1 MRKWI
6 TLGLCTLALAGCEEV
21 TRTELR
27 GSVAVSFA
35 TQAPTGTPAPP
46 VFRTAALVDTQVT
59 GTDTLI
65 ITSAQ
70 MVLREI
76 ELKAVET
83 PACDVEPEPDGCEE
97 VEVGP
102 ELVDLPLTPGATQK
116 FDVDIPPGMYSRIDF
131 EVHKVESGD
140 PLDNAF
146 IALHPEFD
154 GLSIRVIGTF
164 NGQAYVYETDL
175 DVKQELDLVPA
186 LTVSEGVDVNVT
198 VRVDVGTWF
207 RTAGGDLIDPA
218 SGNKGEPNENEVE
231 DNITASLRA
240 FEDNDRDGDDT
251 N

>member
-6 TLGLCTLALAGCEEV
+6 VLGLGGLLLTGCEEV

-35 TQAPTGTPAPP
+35 TQAPAGTPAPP
-46 VFRTAALVDTQVT
+46 MFRTAALVDTQVT

-76 ELKAVET
+76 ELKAAET
-83 PACDVEPEPDGCEE
+83 ASCDVEPEPAGCEE

-102 ELVDLPLTPGATQK
+102 ELVDLPLTPGATQQ
-116 FDVDIPPGMYSRIDF
+116 FNVDIPPGMYSRIDF
-131 EVHKVESGD
+131 EVHKVASGD

-154 GLSIRVIGTF
+154 GLSIRVLGTF
-164 NGQAYVYETDL
+164 NSQAFVYETDL
-175 DVKQELDLVPA
+175 NDQQRLNLIPA
-186 LTVSEGVDVNVT
+186 LAVTEGSDVNVT
-198 VRVDVGTWF
+198 IKVDVDTWF
-207 RTAGGDLIDPA
+207 RAAGGDLLHPA
-218 SGNKGEPNENEVE
+218 SANKGGPNENEVK
-231 DNITASLRA
+231 DNIIASLRA
-240 FEDNDRDGDDT
+240 FEDDDRDGDDSG
-251 N
+251 

>member
-1 MRKWI
+1 M
-6 TLGLCTLALAGCEEV
+6 L
-21 TRTELR
+21 
-27 GSVAVSFA
+27 
-35 TQAPTGTPAPP
+35 
-46 VFRTAALVDTQVT
+46 RTAALVDTQVT

-83 PACDVEPEPDGCEE
+83 AACDVEPEPDGCEE

-116 FDVDIPPGMYSRIDF
+116 FDVDIPPGMYSRIDL

-175 DVKQELDLVPA
+175 NVKQELDLVPA

>member
-1 MRKWI
+1 M
-6 TLGLCTLALAGCEEV
+6 
-21 TRTELR
+21 
-27 GSVAVSFA
+27 
-35 TQAPTGTPAPP
+35 
-46 VFRTAALVDTQVT
+46 FRTAALVDTQVT

-116 FDVDIPPGMYSRIDF
+116 FDVDIPPGMYSRIDL

-175 DVKQELDLVPA
+175 NVKQELDLVPA

-240 FEDNDRDGDDT
+240 FEDNDRDGDDSG
-251 N
+251 

>member
-6 TLGLCTLALAGCEEV
+6 TLGLFALAFAGCEDV
-21 TRTELR
+21 TDTELR

-65 ITSAQ
+65 ITSAK

-83 PACDVEPEPDGCEE
+83 AACDVEPEPAGCEE

-102 ELVDLPLTPGATQK
+102 ELIDLPLTPGATQK
-116 FDVDIPPGMYSRIDF
+116 FDVGIPPGMYSRIDL

-140 PLDNAF
+140 PLDDAF
-146 IALHPEFD
+146 IVLHPEFD
-154 GLSIRVIGTF
+154 GLSIRVLGTF
-164 NGQAYVYETDL
+164 NGQAYVYETAL
-175 DVKQELDLVPA
+175 NAEQELDLVPA

-198 VRVDVGTWF
+198 IRVDINTWF
-207 RTAGGDLIDPA
+207 RTSSGTLIDPA
-218 SGNKGEPNENEVE
+218 TANKNGPNESEVNE
-231 DNITASLRA
+231 NIKKSLRA
-240 FEDNDRDGDDT
+240 FEDEDRDGDDSG
-251 N
+251 